1 MTIDLLA
8 AIVLAVAVVAAGLLA
23 IHHWG
28 PGRSREWVRCPE
40 SKVEAQILVERQEGS
55 FAALTTP
62 DVVACSLLPEGQV
75 DCGKK
80 CLQL

>member
-28 PGRSREWVRCPE
+28 PGRFRQWVRCPE
-40 SKVEAQILVERQEGS
+40 SKVEAQILLERQEGS
-55 FAALTTP
+55 FAALTPP
-62 DVVACSLLPEGQV
+62 DIVACSLLPEGKV
-75 DCGKK
+75 DCDKK